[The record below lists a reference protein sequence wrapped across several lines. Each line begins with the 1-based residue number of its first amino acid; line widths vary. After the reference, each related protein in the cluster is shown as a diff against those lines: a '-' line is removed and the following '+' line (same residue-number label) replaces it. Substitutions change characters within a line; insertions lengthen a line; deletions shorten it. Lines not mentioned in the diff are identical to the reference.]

1 MPAPLVSEDLLQ
13 RVAQKYFD
21 SQTIAEDDPAKWA
34 KEKMNAHLWSKQVEL
49 FESVKTHR
57 RTAVQSCHGIGKS
70 YSAGLLAC
78 WWIAAHPPGTAMV
91 LSTAP
96 SYRQV
101 HAILWEEIRKHHN
114 VTYEGEKV
122 LPGVVNLSD
131 EWLIGNTLVGFGRK
145 PADYDIH
152 AFQGIHRRYVLVL
165 LDEACGVPLSLWT
178 AAETVTTN
186 EDCRILAIGNP
197 DDPATE
203 FGKVCK
209 PGSGWNVLKVAAE
222 DSPNFTGEPVPAG
235 LSKLLV
241 TREWCEDA
249 ENRWGKNSPLYK
261 SKVEGEF
268 PEVSQHALI
277 QPSWILAA
285 QHREMPELGIRK
297 LGVDVARFGTD
308 ETVIGLRTGGRFR
321 IIRTLAYSATTT
333 TTGEVIAA
341 QREHSYPVAQVDGV
355 GVGSGVV
362 DQLQEQGYPCIDMQ
376 AGGAA
381 TKELEPLTGKEISK
395 FKNSRAEWY
404 WHLRMLFEKGLIDID
419 PADDELAAQ
428 LGVLEYK
435 FDSQGKIQIL
445 SKEELQKA
453 GHPSPDRAD
462 TMMLA
467 FAEPVIVPQGE
478 ILEEEDLFDD
488 DDYLDGIGY

>member
-1 MPAPLVSEDLLQ
+1 
-13 RVAQKYFD
+13 
-21 SQTIAEDDPAKWA
+21 
-34 KEKMNAHLWSKQVEL
+34 
-49 FESVKTHR
+49 
-57 RTAVQSCHGIGKS
+57 
-70 YSAGLLAC
+70 
-78 WWIAAHPPGTAMV
+78 
-91 LSTAP
+91 
-96 SYRQV
+96 
-101 HAILWEEIRKHHN
+101 
-114 VTYEGEKV
+114 
-122 LPGVVNLSD
+122 
-131 EWLIGNTLVGFGRK
+131 
-145 PADYDIH
+145 
-152 AFQGIHRRYVLVL
+152 
-165 LDEACGVPLSLWT
+165 
-178 AAETVTTN
+178 
-186 EDCRILAIGNP
+186 
-197 DDPATE
+197 
-203 FGKVCK
+203 
-209 PGSGWNVLKVAAE
+209 
-222 DSPNFTGEPVPAG
+222 
-235 LSKLLV
+235 
-241 TREWCEDA
+241 
-249 ENRWGKNSPLYK
+249 
-261 SKVEGEF
+261 
-268 PEVSQHALI
+268 
-277 QPSWILAA
+277 
-285 QHREMPELGIRK
+285 MPELGIRK

-395 FKNSRAEWY
+395 FKNSRAVWY